1 MRLNN
6 IGSKYDYLDEMID
19 SRLNTIGRIS
29 HFSWKIEP
37 VLIYI
42 QLIRLIRN
50 PEDDLANMEQTTSNM
65 QPSTEMTDR
74 LNEFDQSLKHLESK
88 IISLHVNQQFQQ
100 NQLFNE
106 ELLES
111 KLMIFDE
118 MLQSFKNEQ
127 NTQLSNYMQS
137 VAR

>member
-1 MRLNN
+1 
-6 IGSKYDYLDEMID
+6 
-19 SRLNTIGRIS
+19 
-29 HFSWKIEP
+29 
-37 VLIYI
+37 
-42 QLIRLIRN
+42 
-50 PEDDLANMEQTTSNM
+50 MEQTTSNM